1 VTDGLVAGPPL
12 RVGPCTVVAV
22 DRVWLEV
29 RGGRDRPWAAGGR
42 EPVAVVVRD
51 GSGVRALGLGGG
63 EVGLDALLEQVDGL
77 AAVLGNPT
85 QGGEA

>member
-1 VTDGLVAGPPL
+1 VRDGLVAGPPL

-22 DRVWLEV
+22 TRVWLRAEDGR
-29 RGGRDRPWAAGGR
+29 RGRWAAGGR

-51 GSGVRALGLGGG
+51 GSGVRALDVGGG
-63 EVGLDALLEQVDGL
+63 EADLAALLAEVDGL

>member
-1 VTDGLVAGPPL
+1 VTDGLVAGPPV

-22 DRVWLEV
+22 DRVWLRAEDGR
-29 RGGRDRPWAAGGR
+29 RGRWAAGGR

-51 GSGVRALGLGGG
+51 GSGTRALDMGGG

-77 AAVLGNPT
+77 AAVLGTPT
-85 QGGEA
+85 QGGKA